1 MFLKRSPGYQYL
13 LTKNT
18 PNLTLMGEIWFVF
31 CVYFRE
37 NDVMWQVQLYM
48 ERKHMNALYKYGLI
62 HIQDSLT
69 LLHLGSNYADLIQTN
84 QYTKRKI

>member
-1 MFLKRSPGYQYL
+1 
-13 LTKNT
+13 
-18 PNLTLMGEIWFVF
+18 
-31 CVYFRE
+31 
-37 NDVMWQVQLYM
+37 
-48 ERKHMNALYKYGLI
+48 MNALYKYGLI